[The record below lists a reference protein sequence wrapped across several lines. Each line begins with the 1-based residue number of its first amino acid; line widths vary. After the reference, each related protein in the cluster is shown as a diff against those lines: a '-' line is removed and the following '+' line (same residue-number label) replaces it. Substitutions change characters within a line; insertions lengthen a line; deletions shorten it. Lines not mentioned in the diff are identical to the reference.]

1 MAVAP
6 TDVRSTRPAT
16 HPAHTAQAVGVA
28 SLEYRRFGLFHRWV
42 HFFVMASFTVL
53 VFTGMPLKYKDAG
66 WARTEMNFIGGVQA
80 AGVLHR
86 IAAMIMVSCVVC
98 ELFYFARYIVARKGP
113 LWGPGTIV
121 PTRNDWADMKAMY
134 RWFFGL
140 GAKPGG
146 FDRYT
151 YWEKF
156 EFWAASGGVMTMVA
170 TGFMLWF
177 PVQTAQFLPGIF
189 LNLAMVNHAGGAL
202 LAMGFVFVFWHVFH
216 AHFRPEV
223 FPFDKVMFDGTM
235 PAPEYAEER
244 SVEYQ
249 RRVRSG
255 TLTEVL
261 VEPAGHTRK
270 AFENVVWWAITLLA
284 MAVWTIFAV
293 FTAWITLRWLG
304 LI

>member
-6 TDVRSTRPAT
+6 TDVRLTEQPLV
-16 HPAHTAQAVGVA
+16 PQGAVAEESVA
-28 SLEYRRFGLFHRWV
+28 GLEYRRFGPFHRWA
-42 HFFVMASFTVL
+42 HFFVMASFTIL

-66 WARTEMNFIGGVQA
+66 WAGTLMGFFGGVQA
-80 AGVLHR
+80 AGVYHR
-86 IAAMIMVSCVVC
+86 IAALILVACVVC
-98 ELFYFARYIVARKGP
+98 ELLYFARYIVGRRGP

-121 PTRNDWADMKAMY
+121 PTRRDWSDMKAMY

-140 GAKPGG
+140 GPKPLG

-170 TGFMLWF
+170 TGFILWF
-177 PVQTAQFLPGIF
+177 PVQVARFLPGIF

-223 FPFDKVMFDGTM
+223 FPFDKAMFDGTL
-235 PAPEYAEER
+235 PATEYAEER
-244 SVEYQ
+244 TLEYQ
-249 RRVRSG
+249 RRVRTG
-255 TLTEVL
+255 TLSEVL
-261 VEPAGHTRK
+261 IEPAGPNRK
-270 AFENVVWWAITLLA
+270 ALENIVWWAITLVA
-284 MAVWTIFAV
+284 MVVWTIFAV
-293 FTAWITLRWLG
+293 FTAWITLLWIG
-304 LI
+304 VI

>member
-6 TDVRSTRPAT
+6 TDVRMPGEVSAAPNAK
-16 HPAHTAQAVGVA
+16 PESGMAH
-28 SLEYRRFGLFHRWV
+28 LEYRRFRLFHRWV

-66 WARTEMNFIGGVQA
+66 WAKKEMDVLGGVQA
-80 AGVLHR
+80 AGVYHR
-86 IAAMIMVSCVVC
+86 IAALVLVFCVVS
-98 ELFYFARYIVARKGP
+98 ELFYFARYIISKRGP

-121 PTRNDWADMKAMY
+121 PTRRDWTDMKAMY

-140 GAKPGG
+140 GPKPHG

-177 PVQTAQFLPGIF
+177 PVQVARFLPGIF

-223 FPFDKVMFDGTM
+223 FPFDKAMFDGTL
-235 PAPEYAEER
+235 PAAEYAEER
-244 SVEYQ
+244 TQEYD
-249 RRVRSG
+249 RRVRAG
-255 TLTEVL
+255 TLSEVL
-261 VEPAGHTRK
+261 VEPAGRKRK
-270 AFENVVWWAITLLA
+270 AFENVIWWAITLVA
-284 MAVWTIFAV
+284 IVVWTIFAV
-293 FTAWITLRWLG
+293 FTVWITLVWIG
-304 LI
+304 VI